1 MSKRWYVLQVST
13 GKEVNVK
20 NRLEQQGYKVLVPL
34 LEKQIRRK
42 GIWNKQYEV
51 IFTGYVFVKLD
62 YKWSDYYYMCTLPDV
77 IKILGG
83 GRSPI
88 PLSDEEIMTVRKL
101 DMLSSASLVKFEDGK
116 LIPLKGLLLEFKDF
130 IKSYKRRQRR
140 AVIEVEIAK
149 NKTPVTVSFKEI
161 TGGK

>member
-1 MSKRWYVLQVST
+1 MNKRWYVLQVST
-13 GKEVNVK
+13 GKEIEVK

-42 GIWNKQYEV
+42 GVWNKQFDV

-62 YKWSDYYYMCTLPDV
+62 YRWSDYYYMCTLPDV

-101 DMLSSASLVKFEDGK
+101 DMLSSASLVKFEDSK
-116 LIPLKGLLLEFKDF
+116 LIPLKGLLLEFKDSL
-130 IKSYKRRQRR
+130 ISYKRRQKR
-140 AVIEVEIAK
+140 AVIELVIAK
-149 NKTPVTVSFKEI
+149 TKTKVTVSFIEVL
-161 TGGK
+161 